1 MQAAGNIL
9 LQIVGFVQMTRID
22 RIFEDKF
29 GLVYIIIAENDR
41 IISDKFIER

>member
-9 LQIVGFVQMTRID
+9 LKIVAFVQMTRID

-29 GLVYIIIAENDR
+29 GLVYFIIAENDR
-41 IISDKFIER
+41 IPKT

>member
-9 LQIVGFVQMTRID
+9 LKIVAFVQMTRID

-29 GLVYIIIAENDR
+29 GLVYFIIAGNDR
-41 IISDKFIER
+41 IPKT